1 MLSRQQKNK
10 NDRIFKDNIVKKITI
25 CVFGK

>member
-10 NDRIFKDNIVKKITI
+10 NDRIFKDNIVKKITKY
-25 CVFGK
+25 VFEK